1 MTGLLQRI
9 MKKNLL
15 IVEDNRIS
23 GTLIRAKVAST
34 LDFSIHWAQ
43 SLGEAVELLDR
54 YDNDFFAA
62 LLDYVLPDAPGGEIV
77 DEVVSRGISSIV
89 FTATVTEKVR
99 KELWK
104 KNIVDYVIK
113 DDAQSIE
120 YLTFLLSRLE
130 KNQHIKVLV
139 ADDSRFFRV
148 VLSRLLR
155 VQNYQVLEAV
165 DGEDALRIVEANPD
179 IRLVITDYMMPNM
192 DGFTL
197 TRRLRKKYGR
207 EGVVILGVTSD
218 RDKTMGAQFIKC
230 GANDFI
236 EKKSFIAEEL
246 YCRINQNLENL
257 ESIQTIRKMATTD
270 FLTGLYNRRHFCELA
285 TKLCS
290 SASRNKHD
298 IACAMIDADHF
309 KTINDSYGHAIGD
322 RVLKHLAQILGSYF
336 QRSSDLIGRMGGEE
350 FCVLADNVKPQD
362 APVLFEELC
371 RQVESTPFALPEGGE
386 LGLSVSMGVCTIVG
400 DGLDSMLKRADE
412 LLYRAK
418 NGGRNRAVI
427 DVETTN
433 SEQ

>member
-1 MTGLLQRI
+1 M
-9 MKKNLL
+9 KNLL

-43 SLGEAVELLDR
+43 NLAEAVALLDR
-54 YDNDFFAA
+54 YQNDFFAA
-62 LLDYVLPDAPGGEIV
+62 LLDYVLPDAPNGEVV
-77 DEVVSRGISSIV
+77 DTVVSRGISSIV

-99 KELWK
+99 RDLWK

-130 KNQHIKVLV
+130 KNLETRVLV
-139 ADDSRFFRV
+139 VDDSRFFRA
-148 VLSRLLR
+148 VLAKLLR

-165 DGEDALRIVEANPD
+165 DGEDALKIIEQNPD
-179 IRLVITDYMMPNM
+179 VRLVVTDYMMPNM

-197 TRRLRKKYGR
+197 TKRLRKRYGR
-207 EGVVILGVTSD
+207 EGIVILGVTSD

-246 YCRINQNLENL
+246 YCRVNQNLENL
-257 ESIQTIRKMATTD
+257 ESIQTIRKMATVD
-270 FLTGLYNRRHFCELA
+270 FLTGLYNRRHFHELA
-285 TKLCS
+285 GKLCA
-290 SASRNKHD
+290 SAARSGHG

-309 KTINDSYGHAIGD
+309 KPINDNHGHAVGD
-322 RVLKHLAQILGSYF
+322 RVLKHLAAILSHYF
-336 QRSSDLIGRMGGEE
+336 QRSSDLVGRMGGEE
-350 FCVLADNVKPQD
+350 FCVLADNVKPGD
-362 APVLFEELC
+362 AAELFGDLC
-371 RQVESTPFALPEGGE
+371 RQIESTPFPLPEGGE
-386 LGLSVSMGVCTIVG
+386 LSITVSMGVCTEVG
-400 DGLDSMLKRADE
+400 EGLDDMLKKADE

-427 DVETTN
+427 DIELAGSV
-433 SEQ
+433 

>member
-1 MTGLLQRI
+1 M
-9 MKKNLL
+9 KNLL

-23 GTLIRAKVAST
+23 GTLIRAKVSSV
-34 LDFSIHWAQ
+34 LDFNIHWAK
-43 SLGEAVELLDR
+43 SLAETIELL
-54 YDNDFFAA
+54 NTHNNNFFAA
-62 LLDYVLPDAPGGEIV
+62 LLDYVLPDAPDGQVI

-89 FTATVTEKVR
+89 FTATMTEKVR
-99 KELWK
+99 KDLWK

-113 DDAQSIE
+113 DDTQSIE

-148 VLSRLLR
+148 VLTKLLK

-165 DGEDALRIVEANPD
+165 DGEDALKIVESNPD
-179 IRLVITDYMMPNM
+179 IQLVITDYMMPNM

-197 TRRLRKKYGR
+197 TKRLRKKYGR
-207 EGVVILGVTSD
+207 EGIVILGVTSD

-246 YCRINQNLENL
+246 YCRVNQNLENL

-270 FLTGLYNRRHFCELA
+270 FLTGLYNRRHFYELA
-285 TKLCS
+285 TKLCA
-290 SASRNKHD
+290 SASRSKHD

-309 KTINDSYGHAIGD
+309 KMINDNYGHAIGD
-322 RVLKHLAQILGSYF
+322 KVLKHLAVILGQYF
-336 QRSSDLIGRMGGEE
+336 QRSSDLVGRMGGEE

-362 APVLFEELC
+362 AVTLFEELC
-371 RQVESTPFALPEGGE
+371 RRVENTPFPLPEGGE
-386 LGLSVSMGVCTIVG
+386 LKITVSMGVCTLVG
-400 DGLDSMLKRADE
+400 EGLDQMLKKADE
-412 LLYRAK
+412 LLYGAK
-418 NGGRNRAVI
+418 HGGRNRVVV
-427 DVETTN
+427 DTMTTA
-433 SEQ
+433 

>member
-1 MTGLLQRI
+1 

-43 SLGEAVELLDR
+43 SLGEAIALLDR
-54 YDNDFFAA
+54 HDNDFFAA
-62 LLDYVLPDAPGGEIV
+62 LLDYVLPDAPNGEIV

-89 FTATVTEKVR
+89 FTATVTEQVR
-99 KELWK
+99 KDLWK

-130 KNQHIKVLV
+130 KNQHTKVLLV
-139 ADDSRFFRV
+139 DDSRFFRV
-148 VLSRLLR
+148 VLSKLLR

-165 DGEDALRIVEANPD
+165 DGEEALKLIESNPD
-179 IRLVITDYMMPNM
+179 VRLVITDHMMPNM

-197 TRRLRKKYGR
+197 TKRLRKKYGR
-207 EGVVILGVTSD
+207 DGIVILGVTSD

-246 YCRINQNLENL
+246 YCRVNQNLESL

-270 FLTGLYNRRHFCELA
+270 FLTGLYNRRHFYELA
-285 TKLCS
+285 AKLCS
-290 SASRNKHD
+290 SASRHKHD

-309 KTINDSYGHAIGD
+309 KVINDSYGHAVGD
-322 RVLKHLAQILGSYF
+322 KVLKHLAEILGGYF
-336 QRSSDLIGRMGGEE
+336 QRSSDLVGRMGGEE

-362 APVLFEELC
+362 ATALFGELC
-371 RQVESTPFALPEGGE
+371 RQVENTPFPLPDGGE
-386 LGLSVSMGVCTIVG
+386 LGLSVSMGVCTRVG
-400 DGLDSMLKRADE
+400 EGFDFMLKKADE

-418 NGGRNRAVI
+418 NGGRNRALV
-427 DVETTN
+427 DVDN
-433 SEQ
+433 EQ

>member
-1 MTGLLQRI
+1 M
-9 MKKNLL
+9 KNLL

-34 LDFSIHWAQ
+34 LDFSIHWAK
-43 SLGEAVELLDR
+43 SLQETIALLNEH
-54 YDNDFFAA
+54 DNNFFAA
-62 LLDYVLPDAPGGEIV
+62 LLDYVLPDAPNGEVV

-99 KELWK
+99 KDLWK

-130 KNQHIKVLV
+130 KNVKTKILV
-139 ADDSRFFRV
+139 VDDSRFFRV
-148 VLSRLLR
+148 VLSKLLR

-165 DGEDALRIVEANPD
+165 DGEDALKIIESNPD
-179 IRLVITDYMMPNM
+179 IRLVLTDYMMPNM
-192 DGFTL
+192 DGFTF
-197 TRRLRKKYGR
+197 TKRLRKKYGR
-207 EGVVILGVTSD
+207 DGIVILGVTSD

-246 YCRINQNLENL
+246 YCRVNQNLESL

-270 FLTGLYNRRHFCELA
+270 FLTGLYNRRHFYELA
-285 TKLCS
+285 AKLCS
-290 SASRNKHD
+290 SAARNRHD

-309 KTINDSYGHAIGD
+309 KMINDNHGHAIGD
-322 RVLKHLAQILGSYF
+322 KVLKYLAEILSQYF
-336 QRSSDLIGRMGGEE
+336 QRSSDLVGRMGGEE

-362 APVLFEELC
+362 ATVLFKELC
-371 RQVESTPFALPEGGE
+371 RQVESRPFPLPEGGE
-386 LGLSVSMGVCTIVG
+386 LKITVSMGVCTEVG
-400 DGLDSMLKRADE
+400 EGLDYMLKKADE

-418 NGGRNRAVI
+418 NGGRNRAVLDI
-427 DVETTN
+427 EAGGP
-433 SEQ
+433 